1 MRRVPRGRPGL
12 AGSWERFARW
22 WHRVLSSP
30 SFQRNS
36 ARCWAT
42 RWLALRRTRAVFDLC
57 AGFVYSRVL
66 QAAVRSNLLEVLAE
80 RGPRTVEELSNVLQ
94 LSQEATRKLLR
105 ATTALQLTA
114 ARGDDRYDLGRH
126 GAALL
131 GNPSLRSML
140 DHQDLLYRDLADP
153 LKVLGGAPTSLRRY
167 WSYDSGPQGPDPETA
182 ATYSSLMAESLAPLA
197 DDALETGVLRGA
209 RSLLDVGGGEG
220 AFLERVHR
228 SDPSIRLHL
237 LERPAVAERARKR
250 LAAAGVGPVDIS
262 TADAR
267 TDAYPGPVD
276 AVSLVRVLHDHDDPE
291 ALAILRRARAALGD
305 GGRLVV
311 VEPMRGIRGT
321 QCVSDVYFNL
331 YLAALGQGRT
341 RSLGELNRLFR
352 AAGFA
357 PGQRIRTL
365 RPHFTQ
371 VVVTQPETS
380 AGCEF

>member
-1 MRRVPRGRPGL
+1 
-12 AGSWERFARW
+12 
-22 WHRVLSSP
+22 
-30 SFQRNS
+30 
-36 ARCWAT
+36 
-42 RWLALRRTRAVFDLC
+42 
-57 AGFVYSRVL
+57 
-66 QAAVRSNLLEVLAE
+66 
-80 RGPRTVEELSNVLQ
+80 
-94 LSQEATRKLLR
+94 
-105 ATTALQLTA
+105 
-114 ARGDDRYDLGRH
+114 
-126 GAALL
+126 
-131 GNPSLRSML
+131 
-140 DHQDLLYRDLADP
+140 
-153 LKVLGGAPTSLRRY
+153 
-167 WSYDSGPQGPDPETA
+167 
-182 ATYSSLMAESLAPLA
+182 LA

-267 TDAYPGPVD
+267 TDAYPGPMD

-291 ALAILRRARAALGD
+291 ALAILRRARAALGA

-311 VEPMRGIRGT
+311 VEPMRGIPGT

-352 AAGFA
+352 AAGLA